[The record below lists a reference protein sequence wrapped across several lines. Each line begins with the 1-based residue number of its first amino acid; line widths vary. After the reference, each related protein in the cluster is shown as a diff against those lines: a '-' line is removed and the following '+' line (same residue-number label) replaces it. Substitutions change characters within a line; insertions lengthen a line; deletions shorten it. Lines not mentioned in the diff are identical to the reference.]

1 MHLMAQLIRR
11 ERLRQVEHDCL
22 EGGPIIGMDPF
33 DQGAMCKFLGDQAK
47 LARKRLIHAQ
57 DFA

>member
-33 DQGAMCKFLGDQAK
+33 DQGAMCKSSAIKPSWLVNV
-47 LARKRLIHAQ
+47 
-57 DFA
+57 